1 MKKTCLFIEREVKM
15 YITKK
20 NIVLIL
26 IAVLCVISAF
36 AIYGLDKYNAANERA
51 DYWYEK
57 YSAEKHDRD
66 KEMIDL
72 SDIVYYAVKNANV
85 YDDGFRSDVF
95 EDREFCAKDK
105 YCAVWVSGDSVRIF
119 K

>member
-1 MKKTCLFIEREVKM
+1 M

-20 NIVLIL
+20 DVVLIL
-26 IAVLCVISAF
+26 IAILCVISAF
-36 AIYGLDKYNAANERA
+36 AIYGLSKYNAANERA

-57 YSAEKHDRD
+57 YYAEKHDRANEIKNISSIIYD
-66 KEMIDL
+66 
-72 SDIVYYAVKNANV
+72 AVRNDTV
-85 YDDGFRSDVF
+85 IDDGFGAVWF
-95 EDREFCAKDK
+95 EDHEFCAKDK